1 MGAVVPKISREQYE
15 ALRANAE
22 RTGVIGRPDAAEF
35 NRSQRAAAERRS
47 AERGPSTFVPRPH
60 PSRLGSLARGFVEG
74 VGDLAGG
81 PGQFIVDRLAFTP
94 GPVDVSGTGENMA
107 RQTGLEPAD
116 DRLGRTLEGAGRGV
130 AYAVPTLPLAIQAAP
145 AVGISRGGAA
155 ALELG
160 SAALAGASESE
171 LAESGHPLLAMGA
184 GMATAS
190 AGQAGGAMA
199 RRGAANVIDTVRI
212 MTPEARAAARA
223 AELSPGAM
231 VRGSSEIK
239 RRTPDVVAAIN
250 ELRLRTQQGS
260 AAGLPARLS
269 SRQIMEGMPHGRGGR
284 FFTDA
289 EIQLTRSDP
298 DYATSA
304 ARAFAD
310 NAEYLSRRWENLSDV
325 EPDLGEFI
333 MRYDEGADALKVAE
347 REAWTAVREGDR
359 PIFNVADLKR
369 KAASIIG
376 GTEFK
381 ASDIPGALKTL
392 ANRESPYMSLDRF
405 QELRSVLLGVVRDAR
420 LKPESAN
427 KHAAAMASEV
437 LDLMQ
442 EQMDDFARM
451 DVTGKSAEWARA
463 RAITLENNDL
473 YSAHSPVIRMLES
486 GGSERSL
493 FTTLRNARGRRGAR
507 TGPVE
512 EAQRLVNI
520 AEQTPGGMEN
530 LRALAAEDLFRNG
543 FNPSGTKRPAEL
555 LKQSE
560 EMYRVIFGDKYDE
573 AVQLLEM
580 SRLATRG
587 SAGTAAEAYRVGSNV
602 SPAAFLMGLA
612 KSANNPVSAA
622 VEGTIEALG
631 KHTGRDLEWQKIVR
645 TAVENPEFLTVL
657 LEMPTERALP
667 AWQVRWRQLLAKSSR
682 REMARG
688 GARAAMREKAE

>member
-1 MGAVVPKISREQYE
+1 MPRLTPEQVR
-15 ALRANAE
+15 AIKANAD
-22 RTGVIGRPDAAEF
+22 RTGVVGRPDAAQF
-35 NRSQRAAAERRS
+35 NREQRAAAEQRS
-47 AERGPSTFVPRPH
+47 AERGPSTFLPREH
-60 PSRLGSLARGFVEG
+60 PSRLGSFARGFVEG

-94 GPVDVSGTGENMA
+94 GAVDVSGTGEDMA

-130 AYAVPTLPLAIQAAP
+130 AYAIPTLPIAVHAAP

-155 ALELG
+155 AFELG

-190 AGQAGGAMA
+190 VGQAGGAMA

-223 AELSPGAM
+223 AEVSPGAM

-239 RRTPDVVAAIN
+239 SRTPDVVAAIN
-250 ELRLRTQQGS
+250 ELRTRAQQ
-260 AAGLPARLS
+260 AERVGLPARLS
-269 SRQIMEGMPHGRGGR
+269 SRQIMEGMPYGRGGR

-289 EIQLTRSDP
+289 ETQLTRSDP
-298 DYATSA
+298 YYATSA
-304 ARAFAD
+304 ARSYAD
-310 NAEYLSRRWENLSDV
+310 NAEYLAKRWEKLSDV
-325 EPDLGEFI
+325 EPDLGDFI
-333 MRYDEGADALKVAE
+333 MRYDEGAEAHKMAE
-347 REAWTAVREGDR
+347 REAWAAVREGDR

-369 KAASIIG
+369 RASEIIG

-381 ASDIPGALKTL
+381 ASDVPGAVKTL
-392 ANRESPYMSLDRF
+392 ADRTSPYMTLDRF

-427 KHAAAMASEV
+427 KHAASMASDL
-437 LDLMQ
+437 LDMMQ
-442 EQMDDFARM
+442 SQMDDFARM
-451 DVTGKSAEWARA
+451 DVAGKSQEWARA

-486 GGSERSL
+486 GGSERNL

-520 AEQTPGGMEN
+520 AKQTPGGMEN
-530 LRALAAEDLFRNG
+530 LRALAAEDLFKNG

-555 LKQSE
+555 LEQNEK
-560 EMYRVIFGDKYDE
+560 MYRVIFEDKYDE
-573 AVQLLEM
+573 AVELLEM

-587 SAGTAAEAYRVGSNV
+587 SPGTAAETYRVGSNV

-612 KSANNPVSAA
+612 RSATNPVQGA
-622 VEGTIEALG
+622 VEGTIAALG
-631 KHTGRDLEWQKIVR
+631 KQTGKDLQWQRIVR
-645 TAVENPEFLTVL
+645 TAIEQPEFLRVL
-657 LEMPTERALP
+657 LEMPTDAALP
-667 AWQVRWRQLLAKSSR
+667 AWQVRWKQLVARSSG
-682 REMARG
+682 RELARG
-688 GARAAMREKAE
+688 GARAATRDQAE